1 MSRSY
6 EADLIESEKSDPKEA
21 SSTRFMAVP
30 LTLWS
35 VLVVF
40 GCSYLAINT
49 ASADWREGDKRTP
62 KSAESAAKSEAVDM
76 TKLGADVYKK
86 NCQACHQPTG
96 LGVGAAFPPL
106 KDSEWVLG
114 AEEYVPAI
122 VAHGLRGEIEVQGK
136 KFKGVMPAFKS
147 KLSPDEIAA
156 VATHLRTTWG
166 NQAAAVTTETVDRVL
181 EQTKSRTTSWAGG
194 AELKEQGW
202 TKER

>member
-6 EADLIESEKSDPKEA
+6 EADLIDSEKPDPKEA

-35 VLVVF
+35 LLVVF
-40 GCSYLAINT
+40 GCGYLAVNT
-49 ASADWREGDKRTP
+49 ASAEWKEGDKRTP
-62 KSAESAAKSEAVDM
+62 KTAASTSPISAVDM

-106 KDSEWVLG
+106 KGSEWVIG
-114 AEEYVPAI
+114 DEELVPAI
-122 VAHGLRGEIEVQGK
+122 VAHGLRGEIVVQGK
-136 KFKGVMPAFKS
+136 TFKGVMPSFKS
-147 KLSPDEIAA
+147 KLTPSEIAA

-166 NQAAAVTTETVDRVL
+166 NQASPVTPETVERVL
-181 EQTKSRTTSWAGG
+181 KQTESRTSSWAGG
-194 AELKEQGW
+194 AELKEQVW
-202 TKER
+202 TK